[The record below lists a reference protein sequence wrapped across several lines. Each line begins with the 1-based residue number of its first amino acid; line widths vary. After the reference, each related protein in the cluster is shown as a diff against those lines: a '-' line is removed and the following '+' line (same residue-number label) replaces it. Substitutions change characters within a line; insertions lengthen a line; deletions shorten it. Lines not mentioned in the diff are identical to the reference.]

1 MTIDEL
7 IKTLE
12 TVKEKFNGDLK
23 VHLQYQSTT
32 GREWGNEEIRRVH
45 LVLDEDDRKEDT
57 WIVLLDIE

>member
-7 IKTLE
+7 IKKLE

-23 VHLQYQSTT
+23 VHLKYQSSV
-32 GREWGNEEIRRVH
+32 GREVENEEIRKAY
-45 LVLDEDDRKEDT
+45 LTLDEKDK

>member
-12 TVKEKFNGDLK
+12 TVKEKLNGDLK

-32 GREWGNEEIRRVH
+32 GREWGSEEIRRVH
-45 LVLDEDDRKEDT
+45 LVLDKDTKKEDE
-57 WIVLLDIE
+57 WLVLLDIE

>member
-7 IKTLE
+7 IKKLE

-23 VHLQYQSTT
+23 VHLQYQSSL
-32 GREWGNEEIRRVH
+32 GREFGDEELRKVY
-45 LVLDEDDRKEDT
+45 LTLDNKQEDK

>member
-23 VHLQYQSTT
+23 VHLQYQSTL
-32 GREWGNEEIRRVH
+32 GREWGNEEIQRVH
-45 LVLDEDDRKEDT
+45 LLLDENKEDK